1 MPPSPQDPSASV
13 LRAQLQESLG
23 DAYTIERELGG
34 GGMSRVFVAR
44 ERSLDRL
51 VVVKVLPHELAAGMN
66 SERFR
71 REIQLVAGLQ
81 HPHIVPVLAAGE
93 AAGAPFYTMPFI
105 DGESLRARRGKLGVM
120 PLNDAVRV
128 LHDVIDA
135 LAYAHERG
143 IVHRDI
149 KPDNILMSG
158 THAVVTDFGVAKA
171 LSAANVVVRDADSS
185 GTGIGMA
192 VGTPAY
198 MAPEQAAGD
207 PDTDHRADIYAWGLL
222 AYELLAGTPP
232 FSQRPSHEMLAAH
245 IAEIPEALS
254 DRAPELPQSL
264 NDLVMQCLEKRPASR
279 PQSAAEV
286 RDALEQ
292 AATPGGG
299 TPIMRAAV
307 RWSRRPRTAT
317 LISLAVLVM
326 AIAGAF
332 AFRPRARTLDAN
344 QVAVLPFRLASAD
357 PSLRYLRE
365 GMLDLLAAKLTGE
378 GGPRS
383 SDPRTLLSAWRRA
396 VRNETEDLP
405 RDRALDLAEQL
416 GAGQLLIGDIAGNAQ
431 RLTITATLVGV
442 RDGRADDPRS
452 VSGPA
457 DSLSAMV
464 DRLASELL
472 ALRAGEGE
480 RIGAFAGVPLPA
492 LRAYL
497 DGTALYRRA
506 HFAAASREF
515 ERAIGLDSTFALAGL
530 GLSTASGWLGT
541 PKDQFLGR
549 TVAWNHRERLNPRD
563 RALLLATAGPN
574 FPGSSGW
581 RALIAAKERY
591 AALAPDRADAQF
603 ELGDGLF
610 HFGAAAGI
618 PDAHARAM
626 ESFNRAIA
634 LDSSFSPA
642 IEHLVVLELE
652 RGDTARV
659 IRLAQLYLAADSAS
673 ENRDGMRWSLAIA
686 RGDMASARAVL
697 ARRDSLSSMAKIT
710 ITELPYVTGRDIEA
724 AQTLVDTPTRSDA
737 DLGARF
743 LDLVLRHDIAMNRG
757 RPARGAAHLD
767 SLRLAQPNSDDFYRV
782 TDGLFWDGD
791 SAAADIAAQSM
802 RRKAALGGPIPG
814 TFKRGKDPAYFADL
828 CMSELWYLSRGDTTG
843 ARRVSRVMLTNYDS
857 RDSLSSPPMRM
868 GCALILDAQLAVMQ
882 QRPDA
887 HARVDSLDA
896 FLRTAPDGPI
906 LRMGNLVTSRL
917 YERLGDTRAALFAV
931 RRRDFFY
938 GRASFLSTYLRDE
951 ARLAEKAGD
960 AAGAAEALRRYVAL
974 RGDPEP
980 ALQADV
986 TAATEAH
993 ARLSKSLAGR

>member
-1 MPPSPQDPSASV
+1 MTPSPQDLSAGV
-13 LRAQLQESLG
+13 LREQLQESLG
-23 DAYTIERELGG
+23 DAYAIERELGG

-105 DGESLRARRGKLGVM
+105 DGESLRTRRGKTGTM
-120 PLNDAVRV
+120 PLGDAVRV

-158 THAVVTDFGVAKA
+158 VHAVVTDFGVAKA
-171 LSAANVVVRDADSS
+171 LSEANVAFRDVDAS

-207 PDTDHRADIYAWGLL
+207 PETDHRADIYAWGLL
-222 AYELLAGTPP
+222 AYELLAGAPP
-232 FSQRPSHEMLAAH
+232 FSPRSSHEMLAAH
-245 IAEIPEALS
+245 IAEIPESLS
-254 DRAPELPQSL
+254 DREPDLPQSL
-264 NDLVMQCLEKRPASR
+264 ADLVMQCLEKRPASR
-279 PQSAAEV
+279 PQSAVEV
-286 RDALEQ
+286 RDALER

-299 TPIMRAAV
+299 TPIMPR
-307 RWSRRPRTAT
+307 RWNRRPRLTT
-317 LISLAVLVM
+317 LVSLGVLAIAV
-326 AIAGAF
+326 AGAF
-332 AFRPRARTLDAN
+332 AFRPRTRPLDGN
-344 QVAVLPFRLASAD
+344 QVAVMPFRLASAD

-396 VRNETEDLP
+396 VKSDTEDLP
-405 RDRALDLAEQL
+405 RDRALDLAEKL

-431 RLTITATLVGV
+431 HLTITATLLWV
-442 RDGRADDPRS
+442 RDGRADAPRS

-497 DGTALYRRA
+497 DGTALYRKA
-506 HFAAASREF
+506 HFANAAREF
-515 ERAIGLDSTFALAGL
+515 DRAIGLDSTFALAGL
-530 GLSTASGWLGT
+530 GLSNASGWVGS
-541 PKDQFLGR
+541 PKDQFRGR
-549 TVAWNHRERLNPRD
+549 TVAWHHRERLNPRD

-574 FPGSSGW
+574 FPGTSGW
-581 RALIAAKERY
+581 TAMIAAKERY

-618 PDAHARAM
+618 PDAHGRAI

-659 IRLAQLYLAADSAS
+659 IRLAQLYLDADSTS
-673 ENRDGMRWSLAIA
+673 ENRDGMRFSLAIA
-686 RGDMASARAVL
+686 RGDTAAARAVL
-697 ARRDSLSSMAKIT
+697 GKRDSLSTMAKVT
-710 ITELPYVTGRDIEA
+710 ISELPYVMGRSIDA
-724 AQTLVDTPTRSDA
+724 AQTVIDTPTDKDA
-737 DLGARF
+737 DLATRL

-757 RPARGAAHLD
+757 RPARGAARLD
-767 SLRLAQPNSDDFYRV
+767 SMRTALPNSDDSYRV
-782 TDGLFWDGD
+782 TDALFWDGD
-791 SAAADIAAQSM
+791 SASADASAQAL
-802 RRKAALGGPIPG
+802 RRKAALGGPVPG
-814 TFKRGKDPAYFADL
+814 TFKRGRDPGYYGDL
-828 CMSELWYLSRGDTTG
+828 CIAELWYLSRGDTTG
-843 ARRVSRVMLTNYDS
+843 AHRVSGIMLANYDS
-857 RDSLSSPPMRM
+857 RDSLSSPPFRM
-868 GCALILDAQLAVMQ
+868 GCALMLDAQLAVMQ
-882 QRPDA
+882 GRPDA
-887 HARVDSLDA
+887 RMRVDSLDA
-896 FLRTAPDGPI
+896 FLRTAPEGPI
-906 LRMGNLVTSRL
+906 LRMANLVSSRL

-931 RRRDFFY
+931 RRRDFFF
-938 GRASFLSTYLRDE
+938 GRATFLSTYLRDE

-960 AAGAAEALRRYVAL
+960 TAGAAEALRQFVAL
-974 RGDPEP
+974 RGEPEP
-980 ALQADV
+980 ALAGEA
-986 TAATEAH
+986 TAARDAH
-993 ARLSKSLAGR
+993 TRLSRSLAGR